1 MARECSPL
9 GMSKCRQWAVSA
21 SECTTALS
29 PLRLTKPNG
38 LEPQTS
44 TVSILKMGI
53 AVMSSSSV
61 PGSIHA
67 GFMALAHLFR

>member
-1 MARECSPL
+1 MVGP
-9 GMSKCRQWAVSA
+9 W
-21 SECTTALS
+21 
-29 PLRLTKPNG
+29 G

-61 PGSIHA
+61 PSNIHA
-67 GFMALAHLFR
+67 GFIALAHHFRQCC